1 VRGRE
6 ETTNERASVDGQPI
20 SNHVGRSKLQVAA
33 GRRIRDG
40 WSDMKILATRL
51 LASLTL
57 IVLGS
62 PPPAVAAGPEP
73 IRIVHVYGKT
83 GPFEAF
89 ASQTHTGLMLGLEY
103 ATGGAMSIDGRPIV
117 VTEKDDQLKP
127 DLARNLLAQ
136 AYGDE
141 KADIAVGDVA
151 SNVTIAMMPLA
162 QEYKRLFIVEPAVA
176 DSITGKD
183 WNRYV
188 FRTSRNSSMD
198 AISSAVALGKP
209 GVSIATLAQDYA
221 YGRDGIAAFRDAL
234 KATGASLVAE
244 EYAPFAT
251 IDFTASA
258 LRLFN
263 ALKDKPGRKEIFVL
277 WAGSVDALSKLND
290 QGPGRFGIE
299 LAAIGNAFAGMAG
312 FKGLPGMEGSTNYYY
327 GIPKNPVN
335 DWLVKTHQE
344 RFGGPPDFFV
354 PGGMATGMAIVAG
367 IRKAGST
374 DAEKLITAM
383 EGMSFDTPKGTMT
396 FRAEDHQA
404 LQAMYHFRVKVDPKL
419 AWGVPE
425 LVREIPISEMNV
437 PINNRR

>member
-1 VRGRE
+1 MR
-6 ETTNERASVDGQPI
+6 NI
-20 SNHVGRSKLQVAA
+20 AA
-33 GRRIRDG
+33 
-40 WSDMKILATRL
+40 RL
-51 LASLTL
+51 LAGLAS
-57 IVLGS
+57 IALGS
-62 PPPAVAAGPEP
+62 AAPAFAATPEP
-73 IRIVHVYGKT
+73 IRIAHVYGKT

-103 ATGGAMSIDGRPIV
+103 ATGGSMMIDGRPIV

-127 DLARNLLAQ
+127 DLARSLLAE

-162 QEYKRLFIVEPAVA
+162 REYKRVFIVEPAVA

-188 FRTSRNSSMD
+188 FRTGRNSSMD
-198 AISSAVALGKP
+198 AISSAVALGQP
-209 GVSIATLAQDYA
+209 GVSIATLAQDYT
-221 YGRDGIAAFRDAL
+221 YGRDGIAAFREAL
-234 KATGASLVAE
+234 KATGASLVGE

-251 IDFTASA
+251 VDFTASA

-263 ALKDKPGRKEIFVL
+263 SLKNKPGKKVIFVL
-277 WAGSVDALSKLND
+277 WAGSVDALSRLKD
-290 QGPGRFGIE
+290 QGPERFGIE

-312 FKGLPGMEGSTNYYY
+312 FKGLPGMEGSTYYYY

-335 DWLVKTHQE
+335 DWLVKVYRE

-354 PGGMATGMAIVAG
+354 PGGMAAGMAIVAG

-374 DAEKLITAM
+374 DAEKLIPAM
-383 EGMSFDTPKGTMT
+383 EGMTFDTPKGAMT

-404 LQAMYHFRVKVDPKL
+404 LQVMYHFRVAVDPKL

-425 LVREIPISEMNV
+425 LVREIPISEMAI
-437 PINNRR
+437 PIGNQR

>member
-1 VRGRE
+1 MSARALVAYGIAHHAGGFVRPRCGFDR
-6 ETTNERASVDGQPI
+6 
-20 SNHVGRSKLQVAA
+20 
-33 GRRIRDG
+33 
-40 WSDMKILATRL
+40 MRL
-51 LASLTL
+51 LAGLASAL
-57 IVLGS
+57 IWCMA
-62 PPPAVAAGPEP
+62 PALAASPEP
-73 IRIVHVYGKT
+73 IRIAHVYGKT

-89 ASQTHTGLMLGLEY
+89 AGQTHLGLMLGLEY
-103 ATGGAMSIDGRPIV
+103 ATSGSMMVDGRPIV

-127 DLARNLLAQ
+127 DLARNLLAE

-162 QEYKRLFIVEPAVA
+162 QEYKRVFIVEPAVA

-188 FRTSRNSSMD
+188 FRTGRNSSMD

-234 KATGASLVAE
+234 KATGASLVGE

-251 IDFTASA
+251 VDFTASA

-263 ALKDKPGRKEIFVL
+263 SLKDKPGKKVIFVL
-277 WAGSVDALSKLND
+277 WAGSVDALSRLKD
-290 QGPGRFGIE
+290 QGPERFGIE

-312 FKGLPGMEGSTNYYY
+312 FKGLPGMEGSTTYYY
-327 GIPKNPVN
+327 GIPRNPVN
-335 DWLVKTHQE
+335 DWLVKTCQE

-354 PGGMATGMAIVAG
+354 PGGMAAGMAIVAG

-374 DAEKLITAM
+374 DADKLVPAM
-383 EGMSFDTPKGTMT
+383 EGMSFDTPKGTMI

-425 LVREIPISEMNV
+425 LVREIPISEMAI
-437 PINNRR
+437 PIANQR

>member
-1 VRGRE
+1 MRNTVL
-6 ETTNERASVDGQPI
+6 
-20 SNHVGRSKLQVAA
+20 K
-33 GRRIRDG
+33 
-40 WSDMKILATRL
+40 L
-51 LASLTL
+51 LAGLAF
-57 IVLGS
+57 IALGS
-62 PPPAVAAGPEP
+62 AAPAFAATPEP
-73 IRIVHVYGKT
+73 IRIAHVYGKT

-89 ASQTHTGLMLGLEY
+89 AGQTHTGLMLGLEY
-103 ATGGAMSIDGRPIV
+103 ATGGSMMIDGRPIV

-127 DLARNLLAQ
+127 DLARSLLAE

-141 KADIAVGDVA
+141 RADIAVGDVA

-162 QEYKRLFIVEPAVA
+162 REYKRVFIVEPAVA

-188 FRTSRNSSMD
+188 FRTGRNSSMD

-221 YGRDGIAAFRDAL
+221 YGRDGITAFREAL
-234 KATGASLVAE
+234 KATGASLVGE

-251 IDFTASA
+251 VDFTASA

-263 ALKDKPGRKEIFVL
+263 SLKNKPGKKVIFVL
-277 WAGSVDALSKLND
+277 WAGSVDALSRLKD
-290 QGPGRFGIE
+290 QGPERFGIE

-312 FKGLPGMEGSTNYYY
+312 FKGLPGMEGSTYYYY

-335 DWLVKTHQE
+335 DWLLKIYQE

-354 PGGMATGMAIVAG
+354 PGGMAAGMAIVAG
-367 IRKAGST
+367 IRKAGSA
-374 DAEKLITAM
+374 DAEKLIPAM
-383 EGMSFDTPKGTMT
+383 EGMTFDTPKGAMT
-396 FRAEDHQA
+396 FRAKDHQA
-404 LQAMYHFRVKVDPKL
+404 LQVMYHFRVAVDPKL

-425 LVREIPISEMNV
+425 LVREIPISEMAI
-437 PINNRR
+437 PIDNQR